1 MAPTNIYQNYSISLD
16 RKLLASTHSY
26 GSLQSNQELLTTLN
40 TATTILLYLAEKY
53 PCGKRKAVILTVT
66 SHYTRYYFTVY
77 THTHT
82 LTKLLIDYSFLTAQL
97 LYYKWQY
104 NTVDLLVGLL
114 IKPTFNIT
122 ENFLLKYSHH
132 KLSCPVVSSYLS
144 SSNLFHLFYY
154 SFQMKENVLK
164 QRGIIIHLD
173 FDSTFWNSWIIAGIV
188 NFNTFIHKLLW

>member
-1 MAPTNIYQNYSISLD
+1 MSWLNKNLFQRLLFNCSLAPTNIYQNYSISLD

-66 SHYTRYYFTVY
+66 SHYTGYYFTVY
-77 THTHT
+77 THT
-82 LTKLLIDYSFLTAQL
+82 LTKLLIDYSFLAAQL

-104 NTVDLLVGLL
+104 NTVDLLVGWL

-132 KLSCPVVSSYLS
+132 KLSCPGRL
-144 SSNLFHLFYY
+144 
-154 SFQMKENVLK
+154 
-164 QRGIIIHLD
+164 
-173 FDSTFWNSWIIAGIV
+173 
-188 NFNTFIHKLLW
+188 KLLKELKFISSILLFISNERKCFKTKWNYNSLGFW